1 MVEHGGD
8 IDNAIKTYGGRETDW
23 IDLSTGINPQCYP
36 IPKMLNSDWRNLPTA
51 SEMSKL
57 EAIIK
62 SEFNTSSDILFTPGS
77 QIAIN
82 LLPILL
88 EKQEVCILE
97 PTYSDYRSS
106 FLNARFNVHSCKKFE
121 QLFEAKIAIVVNP
134 NNPDGRSYMKNELI
148 NLSKNIEMLIIDE
161 SFIEATETESII
173 SDLNEKTNNII
184 VIKSFGKFFGLAGL
198 RFGLVLSGKNLIC
211 KFKKILGSWPVSKGS
226 IKIVSKAIKDKKW
239 INQTKLKLRKKVKP
253 LDDLMKIQN
262 FKLVGGTNLFRLYS
276 TPNSFLSQ
284 KSLAKLFIWS
294 RIFSYSKNWLRLGIP
309 SDKDFKK
316 IKDSFKKL
324 KT

>member
-8 IDNAIKTYGGRETDW
+8 IDNAIKTYGGRESDW

-211 KFKKILGSWPVSKGS
+211 KFKKL
-226 IKIVSKAIKDKKW
+226 
-239 INQTKLKLRKKVKP
+239 LL
-253 LDDLMKIQN
+253 
-262 FKLVGGTNLFRLYS
+262 
-276 TPNSFLSQ
+276 
-284 KSLAKLFIWS
+284 
-294 RIFSYSKNWLRLGIP
+294 
-309 SDKDFKK
+309 
-316 IKDSFKKL
+316 
-324 KT
+324 